1 MIKFYLK
8 RLESKGKV
16 LTSVIKGKKIGLE
29 SGEAWDFWI
38 WSFLNTFKT
47 DNNDNDD
54 DQEGLNSDFVCDDK
68 FWQEVD

>member
-29 SGEAWDFWI
+29 SGEA
-38 WSFLNTFKT
+38 
-47 DNNDNDD
+47 
-54 DQEGLNSDFVCDDK
+54 
-68 FWQEVD
+68 